1 MQVQRPDRLLVVL
14 TSLIGGLYVMLSTR
28 TMPRQVAV
36 HFGDAG
42 LADGWMSRTLY
53 VGIMVLF
60 VAGLPATLW
69 YLQRRRARLGRARV
83 PMPNLWFDGQRRDAS
98 LRFLQLHAAVFA
110 VALSVLL
117 CRVHALVKRAN
128 ETLPEPRIDL
138 VDLALAVGL
147 FVLFVVGWLAARRLH
162 FRIGE

>member
-14 TSLIGGLYVMLSTR
+14 TSLVGGLYVMLSTR

-42 LADGWMSRTLY
+42 IAEGWISRTLY
-53 VGIMVLF
+53 VGIMVLL

-69 YLQRRRARLGRARV
+69 YQQRRRARLGQSRV
-83 PMPNLWFDGQRRDAS
+83 PMPSVWFGRERRAES

-110 VALSVLL
+110 VGLSAFV
-117 CRVHALVKRAN
+117 CRVHSLVKRAN
-128 ETLPEPRIDL
+128 ETLPSPRLDVSDL
-138 VDLALAVGL
+138 VFAVAVFL
-147 FVLFVVGWLAARRLH
+147 VFVVCWLAARRLH
-162 FRIGE
+162 FRVGE